1 MNKASLMT
9 HSEKTSHAIA
19 PVWRGLVM
27 RTGLTA
33 LLIVSLSSPSLAGEV
48 QTDTSRHAALVTA
61 LRALESGDTNQ
72 ATRAQAILLS
82 VAPRGVETGDDPAR
96 ELVAAYNVEPIDLA
110 TSRGHIRGPVMRS
123 GRLESAVEEMDMV
136 FEGGE
141 AADVTLYAQGDR
153 MLEIRVADTVLCQ
166 AQSQDGVAHCNWMP
180 MFSKS
185 HTIRIVREDEQSLPY
200 TLIVN

>member
-1 MNKASLMT
+1 MNKAPLMT
-9 HSEKTSHAIA
+9 NKPKISHAIA
-19 PVWRGLVM
+19 PSRSGLAM
-27 RTGLTA
+27 RTGLA
-33 LLIVSLSSPSLAGEV
+33 GLLVLGLSFPSLAGEK
-48 QTDTSRHAALVTA
+48 QSDSSRHAALVTA
-61 LRALESGDTNQ
+61 LRALESGDDTQ

-96 ELVAAYNVEPIDLA
+96 ELVAAYNVEPIDLT

-123 GRLESAVEEMDMV
+123 GRLDSGVEEMDMV

-153 MLEIRVADTVLCQ
+153 TLQIRVADTVLCQ